1 MKLDG
6 KVALVTGGGSGIG
19 RGIAERFA
27 REGAAVVVSGRRP
40 APLAETVTTITQR
53 GGRALAAPG
62 SVAVEADVQAMV
74 AATLGAFG
82 GLDILVNNAG
92 GAVHRGPLHE
102 LTDAAWTD
110 SLDVFLTGAFRCLR
124 AALPHMIER
133 GGGTILNIGSVAG
146 LKAIPALPTHAYAV
160 AKAGLVMLTK
170 SVAVHYAR
178 DNVRCNCI
186 CPGVI
191 DTRSL
196 AHADAARRAAVAAL
210 HPLGRLGTVEEV
222 AELAVYLA
230 SDEARWVTGSVVA
243 IDGGVSAQ

>member
-1 MKLDG
+1 MRLER

-27 REGAAVVVSGRRP
+27 REGAAVVVSGRRS
-40 APLAETVTTITQR
+40 AVLEETVTTITR
-53 GGRALAAPG
+53 SGGRALAVPG
-62 SVAVEADVQAMV
+62 SVAVEADVRSAV
-74 AATLGAFG
+74 AATLETFG
-82 GLDILVNNAG
+82 QLDILVNNAG
-92 GAVHRGPLHE
+92 GTVHRGPLHE
-102 LTDAAWTD
+102 LSDAAWSE
-110 SLDVFLTGAFRCLR
+110 SLDVFVTGAFRCLR
-124 AALPHMIER
+124 AALPHMIAR

-146 LKAIPALPTHAYAV
+146 LKVIPALPTHAYAV
-160 AKAGLVMLTK
+160 AKAGLVMLTT

-196 AHADAARRAAVAAL
+196 AHADATRRAAVAAL

-230 SDEARWVTGSVVA
+230 SDDARWITGSVVT

>member
-1 MKLDG
+1 MKLEG

-19 RGIAERFA
+19 RGIAEHLA
-27 REGAAVVVSGRRP
+27 REGAAVVVTGRRP
-40 APLAETVTTITQR
+40 AAVEETVAAIAR
-53 GGRALAAPG
+53 SGGRALAAPG
-62 SVAVEADVQAMV
+62 SVAVQTDVQAAV

-82 GLDILVNNAG
+82 KLDVLVNNAG
-92 GAVHRGPLHE
+92 SAVHRGPLHE
-102 LTDAAWTD
+102 LTDTAW
-110 SLDVFLTGAFRCLR
+110 SEALDVFLTGAFRYLR
-124 AALPHMIER
+124 AVLPHMIAA
-133 GGGTILNIGSVAG
+133 GGGTVVNIGSVAG
-146 LKAIPALPTHAYAV
+146 LKAIPAVPAHAYAV

-196 AHADAARRAAVAAL
+196 SHADATRRAAVAAL
-210 HPLGRLGTVEEV
+210 HPLGRLGTVDEV

-230 SDEARWVTGSVVA
+230 SDDARWITGSVVA